1 MFSTPH
7 RRACVIIVGCGALL
21 ECCRGRAS
29 GAAFPFRSVSARV
42 CRSLSTRRGARVTAV
57 GRPTFRPPTRPAP
70 APLAVAPAPRAP
82 SRGPSRA
89 PRPVRAARGGRAPR
103 AARRATARAA
113 KRDSGIAVGVLAVG
127 DAATTLRAPPREP
140 RPHTPPRTTHGNRDD
155 GVADGPIWAHILRTH
170 SVLTVLHSVSCNL
183 DKAHRRHSPKVKVST
198 RHAKSSQVKWDLTM
212 DLT

>member
-140 RPHTPPRTTHGNRDD
+140 LPIHLPAPHTGIGMMVWRMVPSGHTSC
-155 GVADGPIWAHILRTH
+155 AHIQSLRCY
-170 SVLTVLHSVSCNL
+170 TV
-183 DKAHRRHSPKVKVST
+183 
-198 RHAKSSQVKWDLTM
+198 
-212 DLT
+212 